1 MAANFISLHSW
12 CAVISEWNNTDDEE
26 PRNKSAIVLA
36 TGSPYQNN
44 EGPLQRD
51 EVKAT
56 FNKEENNDNARKS
69 PCRFL
74 LLLHRRTPFVIFRTI
89 STLLYSLPFLFS
101 SLFSFCSPDRSPFC
115 CLEAAASK
123 IECRSRAAL
132 SFPCSLFS
140 LFFSSLYSH
149 FTGRVRDVRR
159 ETFRDISSTR
169 NKVAKREVGI
179 KEEKRNFIF
188 NGFVTGNFWPNACP
202 VTTRW
207 IAATYNTL
215 LRNVEEQ
222 RNDWSMKIREI

>member
-69 PCRFL
+69 PRRFL

-101 SLFSFCSPDRSPFC
+101 SLFFLLLSRSLAFLLFGSCSFENWMPITSGPFFP
-115 CLEAAASK
+115 LLAF
-123 IECRSRAAL
+123 L
-132 SFPCSLFS
+132 SVFPSSLFAFHRS
-140 LFFSSLYSH
+140 CSRCSS
-149 FTGRVRDVRR
+149 
-159 ETFRDISSTR
+159 R
-169 NKVAKREVGI
+169 NLSRY
-179 KEEKRNFIF
+179 
-188 NGFVTGNFWPNACP
+188 FVDA
-202 VTTRW
+202 
-207 IAATYNTL
+207 
-215 LRNVEEQ
+215 Q
-222 RNDWSMKIREI
+222 